1 MGKIVKVILI
11 HRKAYCYVLP
21 IVMVVTYL
29 LMCCMP
35 RYYMSSVV
43 LAPESSDN
51 TSLGSFSSSLASL
64 GLGSLGKLANNDA
77 ISPDLYPDLLSSNDF
92 VVQLFPIKVINKD
105 GSINTNYY
113 DYLNHKQKDAWWNK
127 IKGYIMELID
137 PTPLTNFKGTEKV
150 DIFSMSKKQQDIAAK
165 IKKNINCEIDQKT
178 YAITIS
184 VKDQDPKICATIAD
198 STRQHLQ
205 NFIIDYR
212 TNKAKNDYAYYNN
225 LCNKAK
231 KEYDAVSN
239 ALKMVK
245 LTGYGFASASL
256 DDIELSQP
264 EIIKQGNRYGVKL
277 KAVAPSIHMIKV
289 DVESSF
295 EPIIGSKLQSE
306 ELISYLTRDSE
317 NSQTIW
323 ESDIFGRKLSDLIKD
338 GLNVK
343 LSMIPETARVRLQD
357 ILTKLVNKG
366 KGNVIAIV
374 L

>member
-1 MGKIVKVILI
+1 MEEINTNKGRRPIDMGKIVKVILT

-43 LAPESSDN
+43 WAPESSDN

-231 KEYDAVSN
+231 KEYEEARRKYASSSDANMDVSLTSVRSKIDDLEN
-239 ALKMVK
+239 DMQLKYNIYSSMNTQKQAALAKIQEK
-245 LTGYGFASASL
+245 TPAFTT
-256 DDIELSQP
+256 
-264 EIIKQGNRYGVKL
+264 
-277 KAVAPSIHMIKV
+277 
-289 DVESSF
+289 
-295 EPIIGSKLQSE
+295 LQSATVPIKPAGPKRM
-306 ELISYLTRDSE
+306 LMSIAMAMLAFIVMSVYFL
-317 NSQTIW
+317 
-323 ESDIFGRKLSDLIKD
+323 RKNIC
-338 GLNVK
+338 
-343 LSMIPETARVRLQD
+343 
-357 ILTKLVNKG
+357 
-366 KGNVIAIV
+366 
-374 L
+374 

>member
-1 MGKIVKVILI
+1 MEEINTNKGRRPIDMGKIVKVILT

-113 DYLNHKQKDAWWNK
+113 DYLNHKQKDVWWNK

-231 KEYDAVSN
+231 KEYEEARRKYASSSDANMDVSLTSVRSKIDDLEN
-239 ALKMVK
+239 DMQLKYNIYSSMNTQKQAALAKIQEK
-245 LTGYGFASASL
+245 TPAFTT
-256 DDIELSQP
+256 
-264 EIIKQGNRYGVKL
+264 
-277 KAVAPSIHMIKV
+277 
-289 DVESSF
+289 
-295 EPIIGSKLQSE
+295 LQSATVPIKPAGPKRM
-306 ELISYLTRDSE
+306 LMSIAMAMLAFIVMSVYFL
-317 NSQTIW
+317 
-323 ESDIFGRKLSDLIKD
+323 RKNIC
-338 GLNVK
+338 
-343 LSMIPETARVRLQD
+343 
-357 ILTKLVNKG
+357 
-366 KGNVIAIV
+366 
-374 L
+374 

>member
-1 MGKIVKVILI
+1 MEEINTNKGRRPIDMGKIVKVILT

-231 KEYDAVSN
+231 KEYEEARRKYASSSDANMDVSLTSVRSKIDDLEN
-239 ALKMVK
+239 DMQLKYNIYSSMNTQKQAALAKIQEK
-245 LTGYGFASASL
+245 TPAFTT
-256 DDIELSQP
+256 
-264 EIIKQGNRYGVKL
+264 
-277 KAVAPSIHMIKV
+277 
-289 DVESSF
+289 
-295 EPIIGSKLQSE
+295 LQSATVPIKPAGPKRM
-306 ELISYLTRDSE
+306 LMS
-317 NSQTIW
+317 
-323 ESDIFGRKLSDLIKD
+323 SDL
-338 GLNVK
+338 LN
-343 LSMIPETARVRLQD
+343 I
-357 ILTKLVNKG
+357 
-366 KGNVIAIV
+366 
-374 L
+374 

>member
-1 MGKIVKVILI
+1 MEEINTNKGRRPIDMGKIVKVILT

-231 KEYDAVSN
+231 KEYEEARRKYASSSDANMDVSLTSVRSKIDDLEN
-239 ALKMVK
+239 DMQLKYNIYSSMNTQKQAALAKIQEK
-245 LTGYGFASASL
+245 TPAFTT
-256 DDIELSQP
+256 
-264 EIIKQGNRYGVKL
+264 
-277 KAVAPSIHMIKV
+277 
-289 DVESSF
+289 
-295 EPIIGSKLQSE
+295 LQSATVPIKPAGPKRM
-306 ELISYLTRDSE
+306 LMSIAMAMLAFIVMSVYFLRK
-317 NSQTIW
+317 TIC
-323 ESDIFGRKLSDLIKD
+323 
-338 GLNVK
+338 
-343 LSMIPETARVRLQD
+343 
-357 ILTKLVNKG
+357 
-366 KGNVIAIV
+366 
-374 L
+374 

>member
-1 MGKIVKVILI
+1 MEEINTNKGRRPIDMGKIVKVILT

-231 KEYDAVSN
+231 KEYEEARRKYASSSDANMDVSLTSVRSKIDDLEN
-239 ALKMVK
+239 DMQLKYNIYSSMKTQKQAALAKIQEK
-245 LTGYGFASASL
+245 TPAFTT
-256 DDIELSQP
+256 
-264 EIIKQGNRYGVKL
+264 
-277 KAVAPSIHMIKV
+277 
-289 DVESSF
+289 
-295 EPIIGSKLQSE
+295 LQSATVPIKPAGPKRM
-306 ELISYLTRDSE
+306 LMSIAMAMLAFIVMSVYFL
-317 NSQTIW
+317 
-323 ESDIFGRKLSDLIKD
+323 RKNIC
-338 GLNVK
+338 
-343 LSMIPETARVRLQD
+343 
-357 ILTKLVNKG
+357 
-366 KGNVIAIV
+366 
-374 L
+374 

>member
-1 MGKIVKVILI
+1 MEEINTNKGRRPIDMGKIVKVILI

-231 KEYDAVSN
+231 KEYEEARRKYASSSDANMDVSLTSVRSKIDDLEN
-239 ALKMVK
+239 DMQLKYNIYSSMNTQKQAALAKIQEK
-245 LTGYGFASASL
+245 TPAFTT
-256 DDIELSQP
+256 
-264 EIIKQGNRYGVKL
+264 
-277 KAVAPSIHMIKV
+277 
-289 DVESSF
+289 
-295 EPIIGSKLQSE
+295 LQSATVPIKPAGPKRM
-306 ELISYLTRDSE
+306 LMSIAMAMLAFIVMSVYFL
-317 NSQTIW
+317 
-323 ESDIFGRKLSDLIKD
+323 RKNIC
-338 GLNVK
+338 
-343 LSMIPETARVRLQD
+343 
-357 ILTKLVNKG
+357 
-366 KGNVIAIV
+366 
-374 L
+374 

>member
-1 MGKIVKVILI
+1 MEEINTNKGRRPIDMGKIVKVILT
-11 HRKAYCYVLP
+11 HRKTYCYVLP

-231 KEYDAVSN
+231 KEYEEARRKYASSSDANMDVSLTSVRSKIDDLEN
-239 ALKMVK
+239 DMQLKYNIYSSMNTQKQAALAKIQEK
-245 LTGYGFASASL
+245 TPAFTT
-256 DDIELSQP
+256 
-264 EIIKQGNRYGVKL
+264 
-277 KAVAPSIHMIKV
+277 
-289 DVESSF
+289 
-295 EPIIGSKLQSE
+295 LQSATVPIKPAGPKRM
-306 ELISYLTRDSE
+306 LMSIAMAMLAFIVMSVYFL
-317 NSQTIW
+317 
-323 ESDIFGRKLSDLIKD
+323 RKNIC
-338 GLNVK
+338 
-343 LSMIPETARVRLQD
+343 
-357 ILTKLVNKG
+357 
-366 KGNVIAIV
+366 
-374 L
+374 

>member
-1 MGKIVKVILI
+1 MEEINTNKGRRPIDMGKIVKVILT

-231 KEYDAVSN
+231 KEYEEARRKYASSSDANMDVSLTSVRSKIDDLEN
-239 ALKMVK
+239 DMQLKYNIYSSMNTQKQAALAKIQEK
-245 LTGYGFASASL
+245 TPAFTT
-256 DDIELSQP
+256 
-264 EIIKQGNRYGVKL
+264 
-277 KAVAPSIHMIKV
+277 
-289 DVESSF
+289 
-295 EPIIGSKLQSE
+295 LQSATVPIKPAGPKRM
-306 ELISYLTRDSE
+306 LMSIAMAMLAFIVMSVYFL
-317 NSQTIW
+317 
-323 ESDIFGRKLSDLIKD
+323 RKNIC
-338 GLNVK
+338 
-343 LSMIPETARVRLQD
+343 
-357 ILTKLVNKG
+357 
-366 KGNVIAIV
+366 
-374 L
+374 

>member
-1 MGKIVKVILI
+1 MNKGRRPIDMGKIVKVILT

-231 KEYDAVSN
+231 KEYEEARRKYASSSDANMDVSLTSVRSKIDDLEN
-239 ALKMVK
+239 DMQLKYNIYSSMNTQKQAALAKIQEK
-245 LTGYGFASASL
+245 TPAFTT
-256 DDIELSQP
+256 
-264 EIIKQGNRYGVKL
+264 
-277 KAVAPSIHMIKV
+277 
-289 DVESSF
+289 
-295 EPIIGSKLQSE
+295 LQSATVPIKPAGPKRM
-306 ELISYLTRDSE
+306 LMSIAMAMLAFIVMSVYFL
-317 NSQTIW
+317 
-323 ESDIFGRKLSDLIKD
+323 RKNIC
-338 GLNVK
+338 
-343 LSMIPETARVRLQD
+343 
-357 ILTKLVNKG
+357 
-366 KGNVIAIV
+366 
-374 L
+374 

>member
-1 MGKIVKVILI
+1 MEEINTNKGRRPIDMGKIVKVILT

-137 PTPLTNFKGTEKV
+137 PTPLTNFRGTEKV

-231 KEYDAVSN
+231 KEYEEARRKYASSSDANMDVSLTSVRSKIDDLEN
-239 ALKMVK
+239 DMQLKYNIYSSMNTQKQAALAKIQEK
-245 LTGYGFASASL
+245 TPAFTT
-256 DDIELSQP
+256 
-264 EIIKQGNRYGVKL
+264 
-277 KAVAPSIHMIKV
+277 
-289 DVESSF
+289 
-295 EPIIGSKLQSE
+295 LQSATVPIKPAGPKRM
-306 ELISYLTRDSE
+306 LMSIAMAMLAFIVMSVYFL
-317 NSQTIW
+317 
-323 ESDIFGRKLSDLIKD
+323 RKNIC
-338 GLNVK
+338 
-343 LSMIPETARVRLQD
+343 
-357 ILTKLVNKG
+357 
-366 KGNVIAIV
+366 
-374 L
+374 